1 MAYKALTFVD
11 EANSLSVSE
20 VLTTNKVSITAEES
34 DLDNPYAACLS
45 FNLDYDDV
53 VTLIDWLI
61 KQKSFMEDN
70 KNG

>member
-34 DLDNPYAACLS
+34 DFDNPYAACLS